1 MLCCGIYALAK
12 PQWSRCGCHLL
23 RYCRQPDSCIRA
35 SIRDDFALFVIEPI
49 QVKDRPLREDARD
62 EESIFELGMNASL
75 GGEVCACDLLL
86 AKITHVVEVFLG
98 DVAVPFGGIEVCY
111 SCGDGGGDHGGLQ
124 AEEGVTDDAE
134 DVGDSLGAMY
144 EKMLSRGRTV
154 RGEPLYEVASRKE
167 PVRTAIPASCADAN
181 LAAFSSFEARMV
193 MCSKESFC
201 LMSSC
206 KRGLPK
212 APPAPIRRTETGRP
226 SFT

>member
-1 MLCCGIYALAK
+1 M
-12 PQWSRCGCHLL
+12 
-23 RYCRQPDSCIRA
+23 
-35 SIRDDFALFVIEPI
+35 IEPI
-49 QVKDRPLREDARD
+49 EVKNRPLREDACN
-62 EESIFELGMNASL
+62 EESISKLGMNASL

-124 AEEGVTDDAE
+124 EEERVTDDAE
-134 DVGDSLGAMY
+134 DVGDSLGARY
-144 EKMLSRGRTV
+144 EKMLWRGRTL
-154 RGEPLYEVASRKE
+154 RDEPLYEVGSRKE
-167 PVRTAIPASCADAN
+167 PVRTAIPASCANAN
-181 LAAFSSFEARMV
+181 LAAFSSVEARMV
-193 MCSKESFC
+193 MSSKESIC